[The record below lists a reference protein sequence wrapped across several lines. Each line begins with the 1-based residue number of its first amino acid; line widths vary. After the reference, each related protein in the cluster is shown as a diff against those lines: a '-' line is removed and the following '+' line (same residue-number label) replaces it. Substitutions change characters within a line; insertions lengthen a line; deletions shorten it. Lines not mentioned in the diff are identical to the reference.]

1 MSPATQVWR
10 RAGRRRVTRPM
21 VSPEHSRAAQAITE
35 RLEATVREV
44 TAEQYPA
51 LWDALNEV
59 GRSLFASEVAE
70 AYVAAPP
77 EDRGPA
83 IVEVLEAWH
92 RSWLVRQ
99 DPGYRGAVDRAGN
112 TAEKLG
118 EPVYSMGKLGTR
130 IGL

>member
-1 MSPATQVWR
+1 
-10 RAGRRRVTRPM
+10 M

-44 TAEQYPA
+44 IAEQYPA
-51 LWDALNEV
+51 IWDALNEV

-70 AYVAAPP
+70 AYIAAPS

-83 IVEVLEAWH
+83 IVEVLDAWH
-92 RSWLVRQ
+92 RSWLVRH
-99 DPGYRGAVDRAGN
+99 DPGYGGAVDRAGN

>member
-10 RAGRRRVTRPM
+10 RAGRRRVTRPTM
-21 VSPEHSRAAQAITE
+21 SPEPSRAAQAITE

-59 GRSLFASEVAE
+59 GRGILAGEVAE
-70 AYVAAPP
+70 AYITAPA
-77 EDRGPA
+77 EDRRAA

-99 DPGYRGAVDRAGN
+99 DRGYRGAVDRAGN
-112 TAEKLG
+112 AAEELG
-118 EPVYSMGKLGTR
+118 EPVYSMDKLGRR